1 MYSDTEVL
9 LKLINVPLMNMATM
23 HLMHLRASSKYVVLV
38 VNLNV
43 YIYEIDS
50 NFSLLCQFVVI
61 GTMIYDAQFVEF
73 TLVLT
78 IDS

>member
-9 LKLINVPLMNMATM
+9 LKLINVPLTNMATM
-23 HLMHLRASSKYVVLV
+23 HLRANSKYVVLV

-61 GTMIYDAQFVEF
+61 GTRIYDAQFVEF

-78 IDS
+78 VDS